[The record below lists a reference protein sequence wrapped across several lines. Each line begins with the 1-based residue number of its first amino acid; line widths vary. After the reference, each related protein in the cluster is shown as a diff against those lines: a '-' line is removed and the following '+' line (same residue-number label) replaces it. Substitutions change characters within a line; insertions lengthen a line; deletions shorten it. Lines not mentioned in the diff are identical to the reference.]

1 MTPEQILEHPPK
13 ILTPEQRQSYF
24 DKGFLLVENLI
35 GPEWIE
41 RLLAVTD
48 EMVERSRSLTES
60 DAVLRS
66 RARPHGRQPPPA
78 ASYQPGGSAPGL
90 LGVRLS
96 VGLG

>member
-1 MTPEQILEHPPK
+1 MTPEQILQHPPK
-13 ILTPEQRQSYF
+13 ILTPQQRQSYF

-60 DAVLRS
+60 DAVFDLEPDHTADNPS
-66 RARPHGRQPPPA
+66 PA
-78 ASYQPGGSAPGL
+78 ASHQPGGSAPGL